1 MKVTVIGAGNV
12 GATAANVI
20 ALKNIASEL
29 VLLDIK
35 PGVAEGK
42 VMDMMQTAHMLG
54 IDTRLIA
61 SSDDYVKTKASD
73 IIVITSGLARKPGM
87 TREELIDTNAK
98 IVGSVMEQCLVHS
111 PEAIFIIVSN
121 PADTLTY
128 LALKRSGLPKNRVLG
143 MSGVLDSNRFI
154 YFLSQAIGC
163 PPADVDGMVIGVHGD
178 LMLPLDRFAF
188 YKGIPVT
195 DLLSKEQLAR
205 VTEDTKQGGGI
216 LTKLLG
222 TSAWYAPGAAA
233 ASMVAAIASD
243 SKRMLPCIAYLEGE
257 YKEHDVCAGVP
268 VILGKSGMEGVVE
281 LALSEE
287 ELALFGQSV
296 AAVRKTNDKIK

>member
-87 TREELIDTNAK
+87 TREELID
-98 IVGSVMEQCLVHS
+98 
-111 PEAIFIIVSN
+111 
-121 PADTLTY
+121 
-128 LALKRSGLPKNRVLG
+128 
-143 MSGVLDSNRFI
+143 
-154 YFLSQAIGC
+154 
-163 PPADVDGMVIGVHGD
+163 
-178 LMLPLDRFAF
+178 
-188 YKGIPVT
+188 
-195 DLLSKEQLAR
+195 
-205 VTEDTKQGGGI
+205 
-216 LTKLLG
+216 
-222 TSAWYAPGAAA
+222 
-233 ASMVAAIASD
+233 
-243 SKRMLPCIAYLEGE
+243 
-257 YKEHDVCAGVP
+257 
-268 VILGKSGMEGVVE
+268 
-281 LALSEE
+281 
-287 ELALFGQSV
+287 
-296 AAVRKTNDKIK
+296 